1 MGVVVVGGRVKMRD
15 GAIRLSNGFEL
26 GLRNVTGEG
35 VRTGVLLGLSEGII
49 EIGQRRCESAC
60 HSISNRIEVGLRLG
74 TKRGKAVQY

>member
-15 GAIRLSNGFEL
+15 GAIRLSNGIEL

-35 VRTGVLLGLSEGII
+35 VRTGVLLGLSEGAI

-60 HSISNRIEVGLRLG
+60 HW
-74 TKRGKAVQY
+74 